1 MRKYVRTTLFVLL
14 AAIGLENGEARVMKD
29 FFIAMP
35 DSLMPMLDNNA
46 RKDMVDICMSGMN
59 TALPNEWDCMSVLQ
73 KLTDNFLQLREDSEG
88 IVTTRMALLTHGKDT
103 VVCMVRTLR
112 TPQPMSEVQ
121 FFNSR
126 WQEVKADK
134 YIKMPLPTEF
144 VRDNEKLSEGIL
156 PVEFTEADL
165 QITERGDTTLTFT
178 TNTSANAIRFRW
190 NGKAFVRVKNK

>member
-1 MRKYVRTTLFVLL
+1 
-14 AAIGLENGEARVMKD
+14 
-29 FFIAMP
+29 
-35 DSLMPMLDNNA
+35 
-46 RKDMVDICMSGMN
+46 
-59 TALPNEWDCMSVLQ
+59 
-73 KLTDNFLQLREDSEG
+73 
-88 IVTTRMALLTHGKDT
+88 T